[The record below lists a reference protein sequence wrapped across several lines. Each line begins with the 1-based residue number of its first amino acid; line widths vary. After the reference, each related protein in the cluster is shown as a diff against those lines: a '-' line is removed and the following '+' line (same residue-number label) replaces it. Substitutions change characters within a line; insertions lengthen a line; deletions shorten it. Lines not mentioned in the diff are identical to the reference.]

1 MEVLFGRLKNDS
13 YLAHICPGKS
23 AESLQEHTAKVVE
36 RACWLIGKHGLE
48 KVVDRLFPGI
58 AGIYSE
64 NGQEELKR
72 MFMAVFVF
80 HDTGKV
86 NDNFQYSR
94 MLNRLFKH
102 RKTEILVPAY
112 GHSFLSAWLFLAFEL
127 DRVWQD
133 PCLTEEEKKML
144 FVYAFFFAY
153 VIRQHHSGG
162 LGCADEEEFFN
173 SFEKM
178 RDIPGAEIKLALD
191 MDMVGLAGTEHPELE
206 YQYIW
211 GPHFNDDLDCIP
223 EGVTCHEN

>member
-1 MEVLFGRLKNDS
+1 MESLFGRLKNDS

-48 KVVDRLFPGI
+48 KVVDRLIPGI
-58 AGIYSE
+58 AGKYSE
-64 NGQEELKR
+64 NVQEELKR

-173 SFEKM
+173 SF
-178 RDIPGAEIKLALD
+178 
-191 MDMVGLAGTEHPELE
+191 AGGYEEL
-206 YQYIW
+206 
-211 GPHFNDDLDCIP
+211 N
-223 EGVTCHEN
+223 T

>member
-1 MEVLFGRLKNDS
+1 MELLFGRLKNDS

-48 KVVDRLFPGI
+48 KVVDRLIPGI
-58 AGIYSE
+58 AGKYSE
-64 NGQEELKR
+64 NVQEELKR

-133 PCLTEEEKKML
+133 PCLTE
-144 FVYAFFFAY
+144 V
-153 VIRQHHSGG
+153 R
-162 LGCADEEEFFN
+162 
-173 SFEKM
+173 
-178 RDIPGAEIKLALD
+178 
-191 MDMVGLAGTEHPELE
+191 
-206 YQYIW
+206 
-211 GPHFNDDLDCIP
+211 
-223 EGVTCHEN
+223 GVKRNAIN

>member
-1 MEVLFGRLKNDS
+1 MNMKDCKEIIQGQMESLFGRLKNDS

-48 KVVDRLFPGI
+48 KVVDRLIPGI
-58 AGIYSE
+58 AGKYSE
-64 NGQEELKR
+64 NVQEELKR

-127 DRVWQD
+127 DRVSRSVPD
-133 PCLTEEEKKML
+133 GGRKKDAVCLC
-144 FVYAFFFAY
+144 FFLCLCYPAA
-153 VIRQHHSGG
+153 S
-162 LGCADEEEFFN
+162 
-173 SFEKM
+173 
-178 RDIPGAEIKLALD
+178 
-191 MDMVGLAGTEHPELE
+191 
-206 YQYIW
+206 
-211 GPHFNDDLDCIP
+211 
-223 EGVTCHEN
+223 

>member
-1 MEVLFGRLKNDS
+1 MNMKDCKEIIQGQMELLFGRLKNDS

-48 KVVDRLFPGI
+48 KVVDRLIPGI
-58 AGIYSE
+58 AGKYSE
-64 NGQEELKR
+64 NVQEELKR

-133 PCLTEEEKKML
+133 PCLTEEEKKEQAL
-144 FVYAFFFAY
+144 LRKQY
-153 VIRQHHSGG
+153 V
-162 LGCADEEEFFN
+162 ADVKKN
-173 SFEKM
+173 
-178 RDIPGAEIKLALD
+178 LAAQLNNI
-191 MDMVGLAGTEHPELE
+191 DMVNPDGSVENLGDKYGKKTGLS
-206 YQYIW
+206 
-211 GPHFNDDLDCIP
+211 
-223 EGVTCHEN
+223 

>member
-1 MEVLFGRLKNDS
+1 
-13 YLAHICPGKS
+13 
-23 AESLQEHTAKVVE
+23 
-36 RACWLIGKHGLE
+36 
-48 KVVDRLFPGI
+48 
-58 AGIYSE
+58 
-64 NGQEELKR
+64 
-72 MFMAVFVF
+72 MAVFVF

-86 NDNFQYSR
+86 NDNFHYSR

-173 SFEKM
+173 SFAGGYEELHTYLTVWGYEGDFTCVEAVFEHIVAIRKETDAQ
-178 RDIPGAEIKLALD
+178 REASFALYALHYCPVKVD
-191 MDMVGLAGTEHPELE
+191 E
-206 YQYIW
+206 
-211 GPHFNDDLDCIP
+211 
-223 EGVTCHEN
+223 